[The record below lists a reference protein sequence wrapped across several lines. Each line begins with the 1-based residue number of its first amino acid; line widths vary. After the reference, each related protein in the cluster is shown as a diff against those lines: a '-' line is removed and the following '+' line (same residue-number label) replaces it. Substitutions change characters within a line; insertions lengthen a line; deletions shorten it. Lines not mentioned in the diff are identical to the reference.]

1 VSQIGP
7 LGLTRILLLVLGE
20 SSVDPGVKTSSGAS
34 TALMLAYNGAL
45 SRGEMTGVGESSRRE
60 WHGALDPSH
69 GCVSALMCGGQR
81 IGMGARPH
89 GDGMTT

>member
-60 WHGALDPSH
+60 RHGAPDPVMA
-69 GCVSALMCGGQR
+69 VSQLSCAA
-81 IGMGARPH
+81 AR
-89 GDGMTT
+89 G

>member
-34 TALMLAYNGAL
+34 MVPRTQSWLCL
-45 SRGEMTGVGESSRRE
+45 SSRVRQPE
-60 WHGALDPSH
+60 DRDGSTTTRGWDDRHRGLGRVNGRGPRALKYRQFRWYTE
-69 GCVSALMCGGQR
+69 L
-81 IGMGARPH
+81 I
-89 GDGMTT
+89 